1 MAHTIWLI
9 YYGRHKS
16 PLKEPHLILKSRV
29 YSREVV
35 HINMAINNIIHG
47 ISAEATDLEYR
58 DSNLTLM
65 RHNLFE
71 ANNEWQF
78 TSYAYHIG
86 DYDDEMIAEA
96 ITKDGFIWQ
105 RPFSFDFAVTVHI
118 SPQNFSFWF
127 KTINL
132 GTERPISALFIFIHR
147 PLWT

>member
-1 MAHTIWLI
+1 
-9 YYGRHKS
+9 
-16 PLKEPHLILKSRV
+16 
-29 YSREVV
+29 
-35 HINMAINNIIHG
+35 MAINNIIHG
-47 ISAEATDLEYR
+47 ISAEATDLEYK

-86 DYDDEMIAEA
+86 DYDDEMIAETV
-96 ITKDGFIWQ
+96 TKDRFI
-105 RPFSFDFAVTVHI
+105 RPLSFDFAVTVHI
-118 SPQNFSFWF
+118 DPHNFSFWF

-132 GTERPISALFIFIHR
+132 GTERPISAPFIFIHVNR